1 MPGLNPLT
9 GRARSTRAVA
19 AVHRDERG
27 QVLYMFVAGLVVFL
41 GLVGLSVDVGMMVF
55 TRTDLQKAADAAAF
69 AASQDLPNTGAAQT
83 TAEDYVA
90 LNAGADASTVVT
102 FKQVGISVDTVTVET
117 GKRVDFHFLRVL
129 GMDGTDVDAKAT
141 VQVASYAGG
150 NGLVPFGLVA
160 SNDSNSSLLQNS
172 CFKGW
177 ENGEPTFKQNMAC
190 TMKYGAGTNSGGD
203 FGALSLDNSGGS
215 QYRDNIGKGS
225 STVYRRNDKVPSE
238 TGNMNGPTRQGI
250 DDRLALPRPSGCQT
264 DVKTEVLEYS
274 TNAAG
279 ETVVSVREECKHHPR
294 IILIPVVDKINNPQL
309 STILGFAFM
318 WLESTSNQGGQ
329 ATVIGEFVQFV
340 TEIPGGVYEGNNGGS
355 TIVKLLE

>member
-1 MPGLNPLT
+1 MPGLKPLT
-9 GRARSTRAVA
+9 RKARSKRAVA
-19 AVHRDERG
+19 AVHRGEQG
-27 QVLYMFVAGLVVFL
+27 QVLYMFIAGLVVLL
-41 GLVGLSVDVGMMVF
+41 GLVGMSVDLGMMVF

-69 AASQDLPNTGAAQT
+69 AASQDLPNTGAAE
-83 TAEDYVA
+83 TAAEEYVA
-90 LNAGADASTVVT
+90 LNAGNETVANVT

-117 GKRVDFHFLRVL
+117 TKHVDFFFLRVL
-129 GMDGTDVDAKAT
+129 GMDGTDVEAKAT

-160 SNDSNSSLLQNS
+160 SNDSNSTLLQNS
-172 CFKGW
+172 CFNGW
-177 ENGEPTFKQNMAC
+177 ENGEPTFKQNMSC
-190 TMKYGAGTNSGGD
+190 TMKFGAGSNSGGD
-203 FGALSLDNSGGS
+203 FGALSLDSSGGS
-215 QYRDNIGKGS
+215 TYRDNIGSGS
-225 STVYRRNDKVPSE
+225 KTVYKKNDKVPSE

-250 DDRLALPRPSGCQT
+250 DDRLALPRPSGCET

-274 TNAAG
+274 TNAEG

-329 ATVIGEFVQFV
+329 AAVVGEFVQFV
-340 TEIPGGVYEGNNGGS
+340 NEIPGGVYEGNNGGS
-355 TIVKLLE
+355 TIVKLIE